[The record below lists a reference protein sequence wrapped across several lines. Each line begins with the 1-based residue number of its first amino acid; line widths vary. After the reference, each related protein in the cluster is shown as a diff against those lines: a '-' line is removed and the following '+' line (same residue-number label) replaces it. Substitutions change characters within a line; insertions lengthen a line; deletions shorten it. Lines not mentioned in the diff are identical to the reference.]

1 MINLGYLQL
10 PIILSSASTYNSC
23 SERLNILNAPTYTN
37 YTDTRNVNEQAFFV
51 MYCRMCCIM

>member
-10 PIILSSASTYNSC
+10 PIILSSASTYNGC

-51 MYCRMCCIM
+51 I